1 MAQNIFGD
9 LIPSQQSATSA
20 GDPIIA
26 PPDPYR
32 QAGEQRAQQD
42 QALQYRADARA
53 DQSAALAAQAS
64 ARAAEAAE
72 RERLAWNA
80 SHNPDGSAKPKPN
93 AGNASKL
100 ATMDSLVDQ
109 INRVT
114 QLYNGGISQEG
125 AANLWGALDALGPQ
139 AAQFNSAGQGVADQ
153 ALAAFRVPG
162 VGAQS
167 DLEARQFASAN
178 TPQAGDWDVAIEE
191 KLNNLRRRVDANRA
205 AMGLPAAEW
214 TPYSNEGLTGSTVSD
229 DAAPAADLNTPP
241 AGGGNTPPTTPTNDG
256 GGGRSDISTLAR
268 QGITLGLS
276 DEAAGVGG
284 YLSGFLTGEDPSAAY
299 TRERDAER
307 DRIAAA
313 RENSPILGTATEFL
327 AGGGAARVA
336 APAVNA
342 LSGVIRQGAAL
353 GGVGGFGYGEG
364 AQGSVGNA
372 LAGATL
378 GAGVGGALYGAG
390 RAASALS
397 ARRAGPAPTP
407 DQVDL
412 VAAGERQGVPLRQP
426 DVRPEMRNR
435 MANAETTQ
443 TGGPIIRQARASDAE
458 RIEQRVGEI
467 GGRGSVSDPFAL
479 GSQVRAAGDRYIA
492 RTRQQANRL
501 YENARQQAG
510 GATVQPTEAIAAID
524 QNIAELRAAGGNSN
538 AGQIGYLEGLRA
550 DLDRPLSIEAVQNL
564 RSNMRGQI
572 GERGLTG
579 TDAERRVAQV
589 IDAANRDLTRELP
602 QNASDALR
610 AADAFYRERQTFIND
625 TLQGL
630 MGSRGNPASAE
641 TVANRLVSMTR
652 GGGNYRRF
660 SSMWQQLEPAE
671 QADVAA
677 TVAEGLGRK
686 RNGEFSIATL
696 VQSLDP
702 AKGINPRTAR
712 LIFGDDGASALA
724 DLRAIANAK
733 TETQGAMNNSR
744 TGTAVNAAAG
754 GLKGLILSGLGFS
767 QGGLAGGVA
776 APVIGNLIS
785 SVGERRTAQMLLNP
799 EFTRWLRNAPNTT
812 NPQAIDRYFSRLS
825 GTMAAND
832 NDAIR
837 RAFVDAFRQSP
848 GRAAASE
855 EQREDIGRE
864 PPRNRQ

>member
-1 MAQNIFGD
+1 MATNPWEMD
-9 LIPSQQSATSA
+9 WSQGPVYGA
-20 GDPIIA
+20 
-26 PPDPYR
+26 PDPGEAR
-32 QAGEQRAQQD
+32 AQAGEIRAQQD
-42 QALQYRADARA
+42 QALQFRSAERADATAERVA
-53 DQSAALAAQAS
+53 QNDAARIGIEQERLRLAQ
-64 ARAAEAAE
+64 EAAARDAE
-72 RERLAWNA
+72 KARL
-80 SHNPDGSAKPKPN
+80 GN
-93 AGNASKL
+93 AGANAKR
-100 ATMDSLVDQ
+100 ATMDSLVEQ

-114 QLYNGGISQEG
+114 DLYNNGISQEG
-125 AANLWGALDALGPQ
+125 AANLWGALDAIGPQ

-153 ALAAFRVPG
+153 ALSAFRVPG

-178 TPQAGDWDVAIEE
+178 TPQAGDWDAAIEE
-191 KLNNLRRRVDANRA
+191 KLYNLRRRVDANRE
-205 AMGLPAAEW
+205 AMGLPPAQW
-214 TPYSNEGLTGSTVSD
+214 NELNPGLEVNVSD
-229 DAAPAADLNTPP
+229 DSAPLASGGSGGAPDGPP
-241 AGGGNTPPTTPTNDG
+241 SDP
-256 GGGRSDISTLAR
+256 GGRSDVSTLAR

-284 YLSGFLTGEDPSAAY
+284 YLSGFLTGEDPSSAY
-299 TRERDAER
+299 VRERDAER
-307 DRIAAA
+307 ARVAGA
-313 RENSPILGTATEFL
+313 RERSPVLGTLAEFMG
-327 AGGGAARVA
+327 GGGAARIA
-336 APAVNA
+336 QAPNA

-353 GGVGGFGYGEG
+353 GGIGGLGYGEG
-364 AQGSVGNA
+364 SESIPNA
-372 LAGATL
+372 FAGAAL
-378 GAGVGGALYGAG
+378 GGGIGGALYGVG
-390 RAASALS
+390 RGVSALA
-397 ARRAGPAPTP
+397 ARRNGPAPTP
-407 DQVDL
+407 EQVDL
-412 VAAGERQGVPLRQP
+412 VAAGERQGIPLRQP

-435 MANAETTQ
+435 MANVETTQ

-467 GGRGSVSDPFAL
+467 GGEGSVSDPFAL
-479 GSQVRAAGDRYIA
+479 GTQVRAAGDRYIA
-492 RTRQQANRL
+492 RTREQANRL
-501 YENARQQAG
+501 YDRARQEAG
-510 GATVQPTEAIAAID
+510 ASTVQPTEAIATID
-524 QNIAELRAAGGNSN
+524 QNIAELRAAGENSN
-538 AGQIGYLEGLRA
+538 AGQISYLEGLRS

-589 IDAANRDLTRELP
+589 IEAANRDLTRELP
-602 QNASDALR
+602 QNASNALR
-610 AADAFYRERQTFIND
+610 AADTFYRERQTFIND

-660 SSMWQQLEPAE
+660 SSMWGQLEPAE

-686 RNGEFSIATL
+686 RNGDFSVSTL

-712 LIFGDDGASALA
+712 LIFGEDGANALR
-724 DLRAIANAK
+724 DLRAIASAK
-733 TETQGAMNNSR
+733 TETQAAMNNSR

-754 GLKGLILSGLGFS
+754 GLKGLVLSGLGFS

-785 SVGERRTAQMLLNP
+785 SIGERRTAQLLLNP
-799 EFTRWLRNAPNTT
+799 NFTRWLRNAPDTR
-812 NPQAIDRYFSRLS
+812 NPAAIDRYFSRLS
-825 GTMAAND
+825 GSIAAND

-837 RAFVDAFRQSP
+837 RAFMDSFRQSP

-855 EQREDIGRE
+855 EEREDIGSE
-864 PPRNRQ
+864 PVGQRQR